1 MISIRELETPDDLQ
15 QLEALQKKIWQFAD
29 IDTIPLILTIA
40 HKEAGSMWIGAF
52 DGTAM
57 IGFAFGFLGSHQGEL
72 TVHSHLLGVL
82 PECQN
87 TNLGYRLKL
96 AQRDWA
102 LALRVGSE
110 RIRKMTWTFD
120 PLQSKNA
127 YFNFG
132 KLGVTSDSYK
142 VDFYGTQTSSVLHRN
157 GTDRLLVA
165 WLLSDPRVENRLR
178 QASREAAT
186 ANPELVLLV
195 RHSTDGRP
203 LRTAVGAPFDGAQL
217 GIQIPLDIASIEQ
230 AHPDHARE
238 WRDATRWAFME
249 AIRAGYFVLDFY
261 RDLRGPN
268 PSGTYLMQKGRY
280 VSGS

>member
-1 MISIRELETPDDLQ
+1 MISIRELETLDDLR

-52 DGTAM
+52 DGPAM
-57 IGFAFGFLGSHQGEL
+57 VGFAFGFLGSQDGEL

-82 PECQN
+82 PEYQN

-96 AQRDWA
+96 AQREWA
-102 LALRVGSE
+102 LGVRVGGE
-110 RIRKMTWTFD
+110 RVRKMTWTFD

-157 GTDRLLVA
+157 GTDRLMVQ
-165 WLLSDPRVENRLR
+165 WLLTDPRVENRLR
-178 QASREAAT
+178 ESGRVAA
-186 ANPELVLLV
+186 ADNSELILLV
-195 RHSTDGRP
+195 RNSLDGWP
-203 LRTAVGAPFDGAQL
+203 LRAATVDSFDGTQV
-217 GIQIPLDIASIEQ
+217 GIQIPVDIASIEQ
-230 AHPDHARE
+230 ANPDLARE
-238 WRDATRWAFME
+238 WRYATRWSFVE
-249 AIRAGYFVLDFY
+249 AIHAGYFVLDFY
-261 RDLRGPN
+261 RSLEGPN
-268 PSGTYLMQKGRY
+268 PSGTYLMQKGQY